1 MDKSE
6 VIKRSE
12 FFHEL
17 DDEELGAIVKI
28 CNIEEF
34 EPGTIIC
41 RQNQQS
47 DKIYLIE
54 DGLVGIILEVGPMS
68 QRQVQAAS
76 NYKVFGWSALIPPYT
91 RTSTAKA
98 IEKTKVLSWY
108 KKDLDALFSLDHDL
122 SYKVNAS
129 IARVVATRLREAY
142 HQLLGCTSQD

>member
-1 MDKSE
+1 MDRSE

-12 FFHEL
+12 FFHDLDDKEL
-17 DDEELGAIVKI
+17 DAIVKI
-28 CNIEEF
+28 SKSEEF
-34 EPGTIIC
+34 EPGAIIC

-98 IEKTKVLSWY
+98 IERTKVLSWD
-108 KKDLDALFSLDHDL
+108 KKDLDALFCLDHDL
-122 SYKVNAS
+122 SYKVNAA